1 MTKIFGL
8 SGSLREG
15 SFNAGL
21 LRAAAEV
28 VPDGT
33 DVIVGTIRGVPLY
46 DGDVEATTE
55 IPAEAQ
61 RLKDQLTAA
70 DALLLVTP
78 EYNNGVPGVLRN
90 AIDWMTRPA
99 SDILGLFGGKP
110 VAVIGAS
117 PRRLRNGP
125 GAEPLAARAATLGTK
140 PGFGGRMLVSRA
152 GFLFQRQGRPDRCRH
167 PRQPAEVHG
176 RFRRLRRRERAVARD
191 QADGGAK

>member
-28 VPDGT
+28 VPDGR

-46 DGDVEATTE
+46 DGDVEATAE
-55 IPAEAQ
+55 LPAEVQ
-61 RLKDQLTAA
+61 RLKDQLAAA

-78 EYNNGVPGVLRN
+78 EYNNGVPGVFKN
-90 AIDWMTRPA
+90 AIDWMTRPP
-99 SDILGLFGGKP
+99 SDIPGLFGAKP

-117 PRRLRNGP
+117 PSSP
-125 GAEPLAARAATLGTK
+125 GK
-140 PGFGGRMLVSRA
+140 
-152 GFLFQRQGRPDRCRH
+152 
-167 PRQPAEVHG
+167 
-176 RFRRLRRRERAVARD
+176 
-191 QADGGAK
+191 KK